1 MSERFKPLSETVGT
15 LFAQLE
21 QRVTAHI
28 ELTERVRAALS
39 GPEKDHVVS
48 ASCRGDTLIVLADSA
63 AWCPQIRYAQAQLLE
78 LLTSSACHENE
89 KRVTKLKVRVGRRPQ
104 EPSRD

>member
-1 MSERFKPLSETVGT
+1 MTDRFKPLGETLGP

-21 QRVTAHI
+21 QRVTAHV
-28 ELTERVRAALS
+28 ELTERIRGALT

-48 ASCRGDTLIVLADSA
+48 ASCRGDTLVVLADSA

-78 LLTSSACHENE
+78 LLSSSGEN
-89 KRVTKLKVRVGRRPQ
+89 KVTKLKVRVGRRVTAPK
-104 EPSRD
+104 

>member
-1 MSERFKPLSETVGT
+1 MSERFKPLSETVGP

-21 QRVTAHI
+21 QRVAAHV

-48 ASCRGDTLIVLADSA
+48 ASCRGDTLVVLADSA
-63 AWCPQIRYAQAQLLE
+63 AWCPQIRYAQARLLE
-78 LLTSSACHENE
+78 LLVSDDLGPGE
-89 KRVTKLKVRVGRRPQ
+89 KRVTKVKVRVGRRAT
-104 EPSRD
+104 

>member
-1 MSERFKPLSETVGT
+1 MTDRLKPLGETVGP

-21 QRVTAHI
+21 QRVTAHV
-28 ELTERVRAALS
+28 ELTERIRAALT

-48 ASCRGDTLIVLADSA
+48 ASCRGDTLVVLADSA

-78 LLTSSACHENE
+78 LLSRSGE
-89 KRVTKLKVRVGRRPQ
+89 KKVTKIKVRVGRK
-104 EPSRD
+104 PSDLSQR